1 MVMTKR
7 ERMEHFFKNEEV
19 DRVPVGFWHHFVSF
33 HDHYSGMDDII
44 FNQVVASQK
53 KYIDDVDPDFVK
65 IMSDGFFGHPSV
77 CKKLIT
83 TVDDLKDIKS
93 VGPNDPWITK
103 QVSYVKEICDYA
115 GKDIYKFYNIFSPL
129 QYIRLRFEEYDEDME
144 KFVRLFKENPYVM
157 TEAARNIAEDIKC
170 LIKRLYEETDIDGIF
185 YSVQAVQSNDFDHNV
200 HRELVE
206 PLDLELL
213 NYMNHFSTNVILHI
227 CGYGKYTNTL
237 DWYKEYPAAVY
248 NWAVY
253 SENVSVAEGKR
264 IFGGKPVLA
273 GFDNAT
279 GTILDSGT
287 DEDVRNHVKE
297 ILDEAGTKGVGLGAD
312 CTISADIPSSRLKFV
327 VKAAEDYSA
336 KH

>member
-1 MVMTKR
+1 M
-7 ERMEHFFKNEEV
+7 
-19 DRVPVGFWHHFVSF
+19 
-33 HDHYSGMDDII
+33 
-44 FNQVVASQK
+44 VASQK

-83 TVDDLKDIKS
+83 TVDDLKEIKS

-237 DWYKEYPAAVY
+237 DWYKEYPAAQGLIMRLEPY
-248 NWAVY
+248 WI
-253 SENVSVAEGKR
+253 VALMKMFEIMSKKFLTR
-264 IFGGKPVLA
+264 QEQKVLDL
-273 GFDNAT
+273 GQT
-279 GTILDSGT
+279 
-287 DEDVRNHVKE
+287 VRLVL
-297 ILDEAGTKGVGLGAD
+297 I
-312 CTISADIPSSRLKFV
+312 SRLQ
-327 VKAAEDYSA
+327 D
-336 KH
+336 